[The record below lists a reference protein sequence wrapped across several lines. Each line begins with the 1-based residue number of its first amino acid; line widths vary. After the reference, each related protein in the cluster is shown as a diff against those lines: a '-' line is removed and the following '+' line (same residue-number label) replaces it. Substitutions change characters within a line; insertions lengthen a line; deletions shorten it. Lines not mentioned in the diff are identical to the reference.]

1 MAAQLL
7 DLNYDTRFARF
18 AIDSESDL
26 NSLPKI
32 NSSGTDSLKSVD
44 GVSQGSMAYCVD
56 GKDYIL
62 NGENEWI
69 EYIQSDNSTSEN
81 NKIIGSFV
89 FEFYMTNINIYE
101 YEGMYFGTATFVGTP
116 TYDYIYKV
124 ADIIAGIN
132 NASTADVLK
141 TDLVEKTYGMIHWLR
156 RDSSVFSFFNTTITS
171 IKYNKETADPLGATA
186 SVQFCS
192 TVPLSNITTNNTN
205 TILVNVGGSTT
216 YTCYPFKGIVT
227 VVSQ

>member
-7 DLNYDTRFARF
+7 DLNYDTQFARF
-18 AIDSESDL
+18 AIDSKSDL
-26 NSLPKI
+26 NNLPKI
-32 NSSGTDSLKSVD
+32 DSSGTNSLKSVD

-62 NGENEWI
+62 SGENEWI
-69 EYIQSDNSTSEN
+69 EYIQADNSKSEN

-89 FEFYMTNINIYE
+89 FEFYMTDIHIYE
-101 YEGMYFGTATFVGTP
+101 YEGMYFGTATFVGAP

-124 ADIIAGIN
+124 ADIIARKN
-132 NASTADVLK
+132 NASTTDVLK
-141 TDLVEKTYGMIHWLR
+141 TDLVEKTYGIIHWVR
-156 RDSSVFSFFNTTITS
+156 SNSSVFPFFNTTITS
-171 IKYNKETADPLGATA
+171 VKYNKEAADPLRATA
-186 SVQFCS
+186 SVEFCS

-205 TILVNVGGSTT
+205 TTLVNVGGSTT

-227 VVSQ
+227 VVSK

>member
-1 MAAQLL
+1 MAAELINL
-7 DLNYDTRFARF
+7 DYATRFERF
-18 AIDSESDL
+18 SIDSESDL

-32 NSSGTDSLKSVD
+32 NVAGKDNLSTIDC
-44 GVSQGSMAYCVD
+44 VSQGSMAYCTD

-62 NGENEWI
+62 NGSNKWVR
-69 EYIQSDNSTSEN
+69 YIPVDNSISEY
-81 NKIIGSFV
+81 NKVLGSFA
-89 FEFYMTNINIYE
+89 FEFYMTNIDIYE
-101 YEGMYFGTATFVGTP
+101 YEGMYFGTANFLGAP

-124 ADIIAGIN
+124 ADIIARKN
-132 NASTADVLK
+132 NESTTDVLK
-141 TDLVEKTYGMIHWLR
+141 TDLVEKTYGIIHWIR

-171 IKYNKETADPLGATA
+171 IKYNKETTDSLGATA

-192 TVPLSNITTNNTN
+192 TVPLSSITTNNTN
-205 TILVNVGGSTT
+205 TTTVAVSGGTI